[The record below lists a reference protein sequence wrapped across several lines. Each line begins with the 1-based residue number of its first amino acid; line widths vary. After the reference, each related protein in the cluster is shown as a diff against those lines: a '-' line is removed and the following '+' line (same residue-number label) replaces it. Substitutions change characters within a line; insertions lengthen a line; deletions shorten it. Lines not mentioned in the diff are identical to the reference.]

1 MHRCT
6 SLNPNMCWRILMA
19 ILGMVALVC
28 IVGGDVTALEDVQP
42 DIEVFI
48 RTGYPHCEAARV
60 FLKELRRE
68 RPTLRILI
76 HDLHEEP
83 EAMARFK
90 DLADKLEVRHL
101 GVPAF
106 YLRSEWII
114 GYDQSGQTDA
124 RIRSLLESP
133 SPQTTRQVSE
143 STHPPTA
150 ITSSPQK
157 ATAPISDLE
166 GVTVPFF
173 GRVTVQ
179 ELGLP
184 LFTFAIGLLDGFNP
198 CSMWVMVFMLA
209 LLASLHDRPKMLLIA
224 GTFVAVEGLA
234 YFAFMAAW
242 LNVFLLV
249 GLSRLSEVILGGI
262 ASAAGVITVKEFWAF
277 RHEVSLEIPEAAKP
291 WLHTKIRDILQ
302 AKNLTTA
309 LVGAVVLAVLV
320 QVVEFFCTAG
330 FPALY
335 TRVLTMRQLEWSA
348 YYGYLLLYNIA

>member
-106 YLRSEWII
+106 YLRGEWII

-166 GVTVPFF
+166 GVTVPFS

-184 LFTFAIGLLDGFNP
+184 ESKP
-198 CSMWVMVFMLA
+198 P
-209 LLASLHDRPKMLLIA
+209 ASGD
-224 GTFVAVEGLA
+224 
-234 YFAFMAAW
+234 
-242 LNVFLLV
+242 
-249 GLSRLSEVILGGI
+249 
-262 ASAAGVITVKEFWAF
+262 
-277 RHEVSLEIPEAAKP
+277 
-291 WLHTKIRDILQ
+291 HTMSPI
-302 AKNLTTA
+302 
-309 LVGAVVLAVLV
+309 
-320 QVVEFFCTAG
+320 F
-330 FPALY
+330 
-335 TRVLTMRQLEWSA
+335 
-348 YYGYLLLYNIA
+348 